1 MGVQDISGILVRG
14 RPVAT
19 GMVVNAYDRIEVR
32 ASGTV
37 NFGGALGPFLSTAGA
52 ITAVGD
58 NFPTPPDYP
67 VPEFSKNSLILE
79 VRSSASYNRNLR
91 WSRFYQGGVNRTIV
105 PDDGA
110 GSI

>member
-1 MGVQDISGILVRG
+1 M
-14 RPVAT
+14 
-19 GMVVNAYDRIEVR
+19 
-32 ASGTV
+32 

-52 ITAVGD
+52 ITADGD

-105 PDDGA
+105 PDDGGEVFLLA
-110 GSI
+110 NDATPDVNADGWKVNLRRVFPMLVHRS